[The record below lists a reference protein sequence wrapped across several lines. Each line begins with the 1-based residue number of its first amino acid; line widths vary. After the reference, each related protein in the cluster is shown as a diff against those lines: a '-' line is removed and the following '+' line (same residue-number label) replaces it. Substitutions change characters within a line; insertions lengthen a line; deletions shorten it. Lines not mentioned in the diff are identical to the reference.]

1 MPALSPENRLM
12 QGVGGCAMRFAGNF
26 FSEWQ
31 GKGSHHTLLA
41 AFVACAVG
49 ATACAAVVLSLVSS
63 PTTQPA
69 VSSNSRAI
77 VRNAGAPEATQS
89 VQDHPMAETP
99 SRPAVNAVAS
109 GPDEPARQAQENH
122 EVEVR
127 GQESRKHSRVVI
139 RSREPYWRRPFSHA
153 FSRSPRFSSW

>member
-1 MPALSPENRLM
+1 
-12 QGVGGCAMRFAGNF
+12 MRFAGNF

-63 PTTQPA
+63 STTQPA
-69 VSSNSRAI
+69 VSSNPPRAI

-109 GPDEPARQAQENH
+109 SPDEPARQTQENH
-122 EVEVR
+122 QAEVH

-139 RSREPYWRRPFSHA
+139 RSREPYWRRPFAHA